1 MADGDGPAVAQ
12 TRRMETSDAQLHA
25 QTCLADNIPRH
36 GHAAPGDP
44 CGPRRIR
51 PRLPAFCERSELC
64 CVPPAIKIADP
75 LDHSGAEPA
84 TSSFSQAQ
92 GHRLSI
98 KLIYTNK
105 TYYLLIILYNQRD
118 PLDSES
124 GEAITQVGPPAPGN
138 HPGWRRDAEGHA
150 CLPERQGPHKSS
162 ARLPPTDW
170 QLPRPVQLG
179 WRHQGCRD

>member
-1 MADGDGPAVAQ
+1 MGRRPRRADPTHGSI
-12 TRRMETSDAQLHA
+12 RRATPCTDM
-25 QTCLADNIPRH
+25 PRGQH
-36 GHAAPGDP
+36 PKTWPRSPGDP

-105 TYYLLIILYNQRD
+105 TYYLLIILYNERD
-118 PLDSES
+118 PLDPEG
-124 GEAITQVGPPAPGN
+124 GEATTQVGPPAPGD
-138 HPGWRRDAEGHA
+138 HPGWRRDAEAMPA
-150 CLPERQGPHKSS
+150 CQNVKALTNHRHGYRLRIGNYRVLFSGMAPSRSS
-162 ARLPPTDW
+162 RL
-170 QLPRPVQLG
+170 RK
-179 WRHQGCRD
+179 